1 MGEKF
6 PLCLERNGALDR
18 RLSQSKNDK
27 RRQWTL
33 ILIVQKKR
41 TEQSLKTPTQGK
53 SYWYKDA
60 LLVSLTMPRT
70 QIILTLLP
78 VVFID
83 ILHTD
88 PFLNFNLSLKVLVGL
103 IQPSYLHLSHGQRQ
117 LASLDVIL
125 IYLCI
130 PISPQKGSWGSPWQI
145 AQSFLFL
152 MPTF

>member
-1 MGEKF
+1 MVLWIEVWKMIK
-6 PLCLERNGALDR
+6 E
-18 RLSQSKNDK
+18 DK
-27 RRQWTL
+27 QWTL
-33 ILIVQKKR
+33 IQENYNGMITENPVQG
-41 TEQSLKTPTQGK
+41 ESF
-53 SYWYKDA
+53 WHKDA
-60 LLVSLTMPRT
+60 LLLSSTMPWA
-70 QIILTLLP
+70 QIILNLVP

-88 PFLNFNLSLKVLVGL
+88 PFLNFNLSLKVLVAL
-103 IQPSYLHLSHGQRQ
+103 IQPSYLHRSHGQRQ
-117 LASLDVIL
+117 FASLDVIL